1 MTSSVGGRK
10 TGRMRKK
17 DGLGKLPTLRDL
29 GKEEN
34 LEDRKN
40 GQGSRKA
47 KKVAQSQKKKVLKQA
62 QLLTL
67 SSKIRREKCSLGIA
81 IGMSKN
87 CFLGMMGMGNRSESA
102 EE

>member
-1 MTSSVGGRK
+1 MALGNSQHLEIWEKKK
-10 TGRMRKK
+10 TQKI
-17 DGLGKLPTLRDL
+17 
-29 GKEEN
+29 E
-34 LEDRKN
+34 KN